1 MMKRLFAGAL
11 AGVTILGLAACAAPA
26 VQRGAAETEKTAAM
40 TETAVY
46 GAAKNPKYVFL
57 FIGDGMKLSADSIH
71 LRLSRRVAGCGLP
84 AGAAQPG

>member
-1 MMKRLFAGAL
+1 MTMMKRLFAGAL

-46 GAAKNPKYVFL
+46 GA
-57 FIGDGMKLSADSIH
+57 G
-71 LRLSRRVAGCGLP
+71 
-84 AGAAQPG
+84 

>member
-1 MMKRLFAGAL
+1 MTMMKRLFAGAL

-46 GAAKNPKYVFL
+46 GAAKIPNTCFYL
-57 FIGDGMKLSADSIH
+57 LETA
-71 LRLSRRVAGCGLP
+71 
-84 AGAAQPG
+84 